1 MFRSIKKN
9 TKSTREKTKQSLT
22 KAPVVTKKKTNTAIV
37 NSKKPAAK
45 TPVIKN
51 EPKQVHVANPVFL
64 PDQVKITGQYSSNK
78 KGIPDFDITVKN
90 NSNQKLRFVAVD
102 VFYYRKDGS
111 LAGKKTLYFNKVAP
125 NSIMTLTAPG
135 NSKADDVIF
144 KMGLMSNEKGELYY
158 SKL

>member
-1 MFRSIKKN
+1 M
-9 TKSTREKTKQSLT
+9 
-22 KAPVVTKKKTNTAIV
+22 
-37 NSKKPAAK
+37 
-45 TPVIKN
+45 
-51 EPKQVHVANPVFL
+51 
-64 PDQVKITGQYSSNK
+64 KITGQYAANK
-78 KGIPDFDITVKN
+78 KGIPDFDITVTN

-102 VFYYRKDGS
+102 IFYYRNDGS

-158 SKL
+158 TKL